1 MIISGVSNLLT
12 SGEESKHTKK
22 ILKRVIVDQRVA
34 NISHSYENTEREE
47 ATVNMVNVNCSI
59 AFFHGIIQPFKLFR
73 TTCKGESRN
82 RVFDR
87 SDRIYI
93 HN

>member
-1 MIISGVSNLLT
+1 MTRELQTYRTLT
-12 SGEESKHTKK
+12 IT
-22 ILKRVIVDQRVA
+22 Q
-34 NISHSYENTEREE
+34 REE

-73 TTCKGESRN
+73 TTCKRESRN

-93 HN
+93 YIIDIIYTAYTCNTGEDITCK